1 MSHRDFEELLMM
13 GKQLRDA
20 LELTRLQHAQSD
32 VSPLP
37 SKPS

>member
-1 MSHRDFEELLMM
+1 MSYRDFEELLLMS
-13 GKQLRDA
+13 KELRDA
-20 LELTRLQHAQSD
+20 LELTRLQHAQSH